1 MPAYGRDSSYL
12 KLLSNTDLC
21 NVNGFLPVTPM
32 KIDEIES
39 GDNEI
44 ERCDVTAWSIFKN
57 WYLILVSIEKGQ
69 FRINK
74 KGIHQKR

>member
-21 NVNGFLPVTPM
+21 NVNDFLPVTPI

-69 FRINK
+69 FRTKK

>member
-12 KLLSNTDLC
+12 KILSNTGLC
-21 NVNGFLPVTPM
+21 NVNGFLPVTSM

-69 FRINK
+69 FRTNK

>member
-21 NVNGFLPVTPM
+21 NVNGFLPVTSM

-69 FRINK
+69 FRTNK

>member
-21 NVNGFLPVTPM
+21 NVNGFLPVTSM

>member
-12 KLLSNTDLC
+12 KILSNTSLC
-21 NVNGFLPVTPM
+21 NVNGFLPVTSM